1 MSDKK
6 PHPAVVGAFV
16 IGAIALLILAALAI
30 GGPGLFEDKFDC
42 VAYFDESIGG
52 LDVGAPV
59 EYEGVRVGT
68 ATDIRIELNLDTG
81 QFYRPVR
88 FQIERSRV
96 RFERGDASE
105 AAASFFERL
114 VTDHGLRAQL
124 ANQSLLTGKL
134 KITLGNFP
142 DTPVNRKS
150 RDPGLWEMPT
160 IPSPLAAVTG
170 KLSDLPFAEIVTE
183 LRDAVAGLGTI
194 IRSVQERGTVGHLDE
209 SLQKIG
215 TLCASINDQVQPLA
229 GDSSQLLQS
238 ATATLE
244 DLRAAINTVIADLS
258 PLLANLNATSG
269 NLAPLFDPS
278 TPAGT
283 DLPSILSD
291 LRDASRSLRL
301 FLDYLEQHPEALLAG
316 KAAQQTP

>member
-30 GGPGLFEDKFDC
+30 GGRGLFERKLEC
-42 VAYFDESIGG
+42 VAYFDENIGG

-59 EYEGVRVGT
+59 EYEGVRIGT
-68 ATDIRIELNLDTG
+68 VTGVRIEFDLPTHR
-81 QFYRPVR
+81 FYRPIR
-88 FQIERSRV
+88 FQIEPSRISADST
-96 RFERGDASE
+96 FNGSPGDLLS
-105 AAASFFERL
+105 RL

-134 KITLGNFP
+134 KITLGNHP
-142 DTPVNRKS
+142 DTPATLLA
-150 RDPGLWEMPT
+150 RDPGLLEVPT
-160 IPSPLAAVTG
+160 TPSPLAAVTG
-170 KLSDLPFAEIVTE
+170 KLADLPFADIVTE
-183 LRDAVAGLGTI
+183 LRDAVSGLSALVQ
-194 IRSVQERGTVGHLDE
+194 SVHEKGTVAHLDE
-209 SLQKIG
+209 SLQKLG
-215 TLCASINDQVQPLA
+215 TLFTSINDQVQPLA
-229 GDSSQLLQS
+229 GDGGQLLQT

-244 DLRAAINTVIADLS
+244 DIRATLKAASADIA
-258 PLLANLNATSG
+258 PIMANLNATSG

-301 FLDYLEQHPEALLAG
+301 FLDYLEQHPEALLSG

>member
-30 GGPGLFEDKFDC
+30 GGPGLFERKLDC
-42 VAYFDESIGG
+42 VAYFDENIGG

-59 EYEGVRVGT
+59 EYEGVRIGT

-88 FQIERSRV
+88 FQIEPSRI
-96 RFERGDASE
+96 RFEGGGGDS
-105 AAASFFERL
+105 AATTFLERL

-160 IPSPLAAVTG
+160 TPSPLAAVTG
-170 KLSDLPFAEIVTE
+170 KLADLPFADIVTE
-183 LRDAVAGLGTI
+183 LRDAVAGLSSILQT
-194 IRSVQERGTVGHLDE
+194 VHDRGTVGHLDE
-209 SLQKIG
+209 SLQKLG
-215 TLCASINDQVQPLA
+215 TLFTSINDQVQPLA
-229 GDSSQLLQS
+229 GDGGQLLRT
-238 ATATLE
+238 ADATLT
-244 DLRAAINTVIADLS
+244 DLRSTLQTLNDALLPFLASLNSAAT
-258 PLLANLNATSG
+258 NLDTI
-269 NLAPLFDPS
+269 L
-278 TPAGT
+278 GT
-283 DLPSILSD
+283 TFPRGDLPTL
-291 LRDASRSLRL
+291 LENLGDASRSLRL
-301 FLDYLEQHPEALLAG
+301 LLDYLEQHPEALLQG
-316 KAAQQTP
+316 KQPQP

>member
-30 GGPGLFEDKFDC
+30 GGRGLFERKLDC
-42 VAYFDESIGG
+42 VAYFDENIGG

-59 EYEGVRVGT
+59 EYEGVRIGT

-88 FQIERSRV
+88 FQIEPSRI
-96 RFERGDASE
+96 RFEGGDADS
-105 AAASFFERL
+105 AATTFLERL

-160 IPSPLAAVTG
+160 TPSPLAAVTG
-170 KLSDLPFAEIVTE
+170 KLADLPFADIVTE
-183 LRDAVAGLGTI
+183 LRDAVAGLSTLLQ
-194 IRSVQERGTVGHLDE
+194 SVRDRGTVLHLDE
-209 SLQKIG
+209 SLQKLG
-215 TLCASINDQVQPLA
+215 TLFTSINDQVQPLA
-229 GDSSQLLQS
+229 GDGGQLLQT

-244 DLRAAINTVIADLS
+244 DLRATLKSASADLA
-258 PLLANLNATSG
+258 PLLANLNATSA
-269 NLAPLFDPS
+269 NLAPFFDPS

-283 DLPSILSD
+283 DLPSILAD

-301 FLDYLEQHPEALLAG
+301 FLDYLEQHPEALLSG
-316 KAAQQTP
+316 KAAQQQP